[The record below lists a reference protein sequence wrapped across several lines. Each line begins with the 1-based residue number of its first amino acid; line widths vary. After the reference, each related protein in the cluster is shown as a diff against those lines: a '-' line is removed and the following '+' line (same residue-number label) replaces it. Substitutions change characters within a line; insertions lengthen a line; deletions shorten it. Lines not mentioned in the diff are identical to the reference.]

1 MASASMV
8 ISTRSPTTIP
18 PWSNCAFQLTPK
30 SCRFILFVAVKPARV
45 LGLLSTR
52 LSRPEPPGVDL
63 DLNRGVLRTG
73 GIEMEPSMDVL
84 EVPPDIGNHHMA
96 HTEFGSGVPRF
107 EEPSCQ
113 GSPLSLP

>member
-1 MASASMV
+1 MLDVEEIGAAQM
-8 ISTRSPTTIP
+8 
-18 PWSNCAFQLTPK
+18 C
-30 SCRFILFVAVKPARV
+30 VAV
-45 LGLLSTR
+45 R